1 MIVVIENKN
10 LINCRHRPSQLGAG
24 SAGAKNRILN
34 PHSAVRKY
42 KRILITV
49 SLQATG
55 AGGQTH
61 TIPVS
66 GGIVAI

>member
-1 MIVVIENKN
+1 MSV
-10 LINCRHRPSQLGAG
+10 GAG
-24 SAGAKNRILN
+24 SAGANIKTRI

-42 KRILITV
+42 KRIIIILP
-49 SLQATG
+49 LNGNG

-61 TIPVS
+61 SIPDS